1 MAQAILFIV
10 IHIQAHLWCNHLE
23 PGYHIIMVTCR

>member
-10 IHIQAHLWCNHLE
+10 VPIQAHLWCNHLE
-23 PGYHIIMVTCR
+23 PGYHSDM